1 MVATLAAAGSM
12 LPGFTVY
19 SERAGGGTVLHGVF
33 PDPHAPRPLHPGYVY
48 LPPGFDRTRRY
59 PVAYLLHGIR
69 GDPGEYLGALA
80 LQSYLDAKIGSGA
93 FEPFIAVVPAAAD
106 VHYQGE
112 WAGPWE
118 EYVVHTVGWIDE
130 HLPTIASARGRLL
143 AGLSAGGFGA
153 FDIGLRHPA
162 LFGRLA
168 SWSGYFHPID
178 DGPFKQ
184 ADDATLRAND
194 PRLLLRREAGRLRR
208 LRIRFFISTGPA
220 HSRWAS
226 PKESGAFTRAAR
238 ADGIPTTYRFFGSR
252 EGHWRAEFHA
262 GLCWSFGTPGVC

>member
-1 MVATLAAAGSM
+1 MIAPVAAAAAM

-19 SERAGGGTVLHGVF
+19 SAHADGGIVMRGVF

-48 LPPGFDRTRRY
+48 LPPGFDPASRY
-59 PVAYLLHGIR
+59 RVVYLLHGIR

-80 LQSYLDAKIGSGA
+80 LQSYLDARIGSGT

-106 VHYQGE
+106 VHYEGE

-118 EYVVHTVGWIDE
+118 EYVVHTVGWMDD
-130 HLPTIASARGRLL
+130 HLPTIAAARGRVL

-153 FDIGLRHPA
+153 FDIGLRHPT

-168 SWSGYFHPID
+168 SWSGYFHPLD
-178 DGPFKQ
+178 DAPFKG

-194 PRLLLRREAGRLRR
+194 PRLLLSREAGLLRR
-208 LRIRFFISTGPA
+208 LRVRFFVSTGPA
-220 HSRWAS
+220 HSRWAA
-226 PKESGAFTRAAR
+226 PKESAAFARAAS
-238 ADGIPTTYRFFGSR
+238 AAGIPTTYRFFGSR
-252 EGHWRAEFHA
+252 RGHWGAEFHA
-262 GLCWSFGTPGVC
+262 GLCWSFAARSVC